1 MATTEELL
9 TVLSKQFPGWNID
22 GERGLLF
29 YLNSVQKMLCHVES
43 DQLMIIDEATGKLP
57 SINTTSGIF
66 SYDLPSTVNFIT
78 KVLIE
83 TDSDNLLTNNL
94 FSQDYGSR
102 IYQRPSKYIDISGIQ
117 YVDIPQA
124 RSSPANEV
132 SVAKVIFTLDPG
144 TATDIYRYLGY
155 RKPTELVSD
164 TIPLTIPPPYD
175 IKYLLPATE
184 IMIMGV
190 ENKDI
195 VSAYRTIDGEF
206 VPKMQNAFNKGA
218 FGVNYESEDR
228 GF

>member
-1 MATTEELL
+1 MA
-9 TVLSKQFPGWNID
+9 I
-22 GERGLLF
+22 
-29 YLNSVQKMLCHVES
+29 H
-43 DQLMIIDEATGKLP
+43 
-57 SINTTSGIF
+57 
-66 SYDLPSTVNFIT
+66 
-78 KVLIE
+78 
-83 TDSDNLLTNNL
+83 
-94 FSQDYGSR
+94 
-102 IYQRPSKYIDISGIQ
+102 
-117 YVDIPQA
+117 A
-124 RSSPANEV
+124 R
-132 SVAKVIFTLDPG
+132 
-144 TATDIYRYLGY
+144 RYLGY